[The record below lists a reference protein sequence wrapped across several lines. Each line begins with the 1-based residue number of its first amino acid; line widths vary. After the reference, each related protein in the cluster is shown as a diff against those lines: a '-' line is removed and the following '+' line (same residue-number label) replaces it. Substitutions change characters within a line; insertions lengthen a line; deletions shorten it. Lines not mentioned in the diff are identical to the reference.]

1 MEMKEKKLQT
11 KDLVMAGAFAVLYV
25 VILMIL
31 ATVLA
36 FIPGLILL
44 TPLIA
49 GIILGPVYHLYL
61 SKVPKNGAVLILA
74 LLTGL
79 IMITSSVFVL
89 VYLLVLGVIA
99 QIILI
104 RTDYN
109 ERGIAASYYVM
120 ALDGIGPL
128 VLIYISKKALLESFA
143 SYYGTTYAE
152 KMDKLTPTWSLLVL
166 VALALVGAYIGNRL
180 GKGMNA
186 KHFRKAGVA

>member
-1 MEMKEKKLQT
+1 MKEKKLQT

-25 VILMIL
+25 VIIMIL

-79 IMITSSVFVL
+79 TMITSSVFVL

-104 RTDYN
+104 RTDYS

-128 VLIYISKKALLESFA
+128 VLIYISKKALLESFT
-143 SYYGTTYAE
+143 SYYGAAYAE
-152 KMDKLTPTWSLLVL
+152 KMDRLTPTWSLLVL

>member
-1 MEMKEKKLQT
+1 MKEKKLQT

-25 VILMIL
+25 GIMMIL

-44 TPLIA
+44 TPLVA

-79 IMITSSVFVL
+79 TMITSSIFVL

-104 RTDYN
+104 RTDYSAK
-109 ERGIAASYYVM
+109 GIAASYYVM
-120 ALDGIGPL
+120 AMDGIGPL
-128 VLIYISKKALLESFA
+128 VMIYIGKQALLESFA
-143 SYYGTTYAE
+143 SYYGEAYAE

-166 VALALVGAYIGNRL
+166 FALALAGAFIGNRL
-180 GKGMNA
+180 GAKMNA

>member
-1 MEMKEKKLQT
+1 MKEKKLQT
-11 KDLVMAGAFAVLYV
+11 KDLVMAGAFAILYV

-79 IMITSSVFVL
+79 TMITSSVFVL

-99 QIILI
+99 QIILT

-143 SYYGTTYAE
+143 SYYGTAYAE

-180 GKGMNA
+180 GKRMNA

>member
-1 MEMKEKKLQT
+1 MKEKKLQT

-25 VILMIL
+25 VVIMIVS
-31 ATVLA
+31 TVLA

-79 IMITSSVFVL
+79 TMITSSVFVL
-89 VYLLVLGVIA
+89 VYVLVLGVIA

-104 RTDYN
+104 RADYS
-109 ERGIAASYYVM
+109 EKGIAASYYVM

-143 SYYGTTYAE
+143 SYYGAAYAE
-152 KMDKLTPTWSLLVL
+152 KMDRLTPTWSLLVL
-166 VALALVGAYIGNRL
+166 VALALVEAYFGNRI
-180 GKGMNA
+180 GSKMNA